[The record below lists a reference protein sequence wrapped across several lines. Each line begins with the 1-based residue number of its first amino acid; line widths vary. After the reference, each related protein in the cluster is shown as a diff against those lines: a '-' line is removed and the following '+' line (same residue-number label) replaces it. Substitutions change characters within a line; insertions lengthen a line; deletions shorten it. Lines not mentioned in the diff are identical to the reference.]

1 MNVISVQNLVK
12 SYGSV
17 KALDGISFD
26 VPEGSVYG
34 FLGPNGAGK
43 STTISILLQF
53 LHQNSG
59 AVSIFGQDVTNKSNL
74 IQIKKRIGFIPDA
87 DLPKIEG
94 LRLLKHSGRYYGLQG
109 QQLNRKIIEV
119 VKRVNA
125 QKFIKRNTG
134 KLSKGQKSRIKIANA
149 LINDPDLLI
158 ADEPTSGLDPVSR
171 SQFLETITDFVHQQ
185 NKTVFLSSHVIGE
198 IEKVNTNLL
207 ILSEGRVVTQG
218 TLAEITKNLPAS
230 NRYLVAV
237 EGITQDELSNL
248 SGVQEV
254 TIHSPGRF
262 AISTKN
268 GASNSPPFLQELI
281 NNSTIRLNYFSRD
294 NVTLENIFFDV
305 VKGEQS

>member
-237 EGITQDELSNL
+237 EGITQEELSNL
-248 SGVQEV
+248 PGVQEV
-254 TIHSPGRF
+254 TIHSSSRF

-268 GASNSPPFLQELI
+268 GDSNSPPFLQELI
-281 NNSTIRLNYFSRD
+281 NDSNIRLNYFSRD